1 MPTGRMFTVGR
12 DAHFSGVRKT
22 LECADDK
29 EAVEKRRNLRRVS
42 ILEIWDDARTVVRL
56 PGSLSLK

>member
-1 MPTGRMFTVGR
+1 MPTGRIFTVGR

-29 EAVEKRRNLRRVS
+29 EAVEKATQLTNGLEFR
-42 ILEIWDDARTVVRL
+42 EIWDDARAVVRL
-56 PGSLSLK
+56 PGSL